1 MMERK
6 IRLEL
11 NGKTFEG
18 DISVHLTLLE
28 FLREKMGL
36 KGIKEGCGSGDC
48 GACTVLLNGFP
59 VNSCLVLAV
68 ETDGQS
74 VTTIEGLCQDEK
86 MSEMQQAFVA
96 HGAVQ
101 CGYCS
106 PGMVMTAEGLLAEN
120 PDPTKEEVKRAL
132 AGNLCRCTGYQRI
145 IKAVLDVAQ
154 ERKKRFK
161 GGGTKTNKEL

>member
-1 MMERK
+1 
-6 IRLEL
+6 
-11 NGKTFEG
+11 
-18 DISVHLTLLE
+18 
-28 FLREKMGL
+28 
-36 KGIKEGCGSGDC
+36 
-48 GACTVLLNGFP
+48 
-59 VNSCLVLAV
+59 
-68 ETDGQS
+68 
-74 VTTIEGLCQDEK
+74 
-86 MSEMQQAFVA
+86 
-96 HGAVQ
+96 
-101 CGYCS
+101 

>member
-1 MMERK
+1 MERK

-106 PGMVMTAEGLLAEN
+106 P
-120 PDPTKEEVKRAL
+120 
-132 AGNLCRCTGYQRI
+132 
-145 IKAVLDVAQ
+145 
-154 ERKKRFK
+154 
-161 GGGTKTNKEL
+161 